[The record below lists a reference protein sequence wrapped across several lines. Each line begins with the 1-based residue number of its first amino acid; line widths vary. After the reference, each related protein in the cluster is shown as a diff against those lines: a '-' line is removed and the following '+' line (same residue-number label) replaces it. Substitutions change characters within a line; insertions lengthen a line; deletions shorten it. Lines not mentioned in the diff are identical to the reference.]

1 MPLTVG
7 QYEPQVQPGTY
18 QATITGVV
26 EDTSKKDGSRFRR
39 WDFTLD
45 DGRTV
50 TATSSLAFS
59 AKSKAGEWLTAILG
73 RQLVKDEEIEPVGLR
88 CTISVVLNEDGYER
102 IAGVFAPTSPKP
114 APVRSASPAAAA
126 PAAGSVPPATEE
138 EAAAGDLPF

>member
-7 QYEPQVQPGTY
+7 AYTPQVEPGTY
-18 QATITGVV
+18 QATITAVQ
-26 EDTSKKDGSRFRR
+26 EAESTKDGSHYRR

-50 TATSSLAFS
+50 TGTTSLAFS
-59 AKSKAGEWLTAILG
+59 PSSKAGEWMTAILG
-73 RQLVKDEEIEPVGLR
+73 RPLKKGEEIEPVGER
-88 CTISVVLNEDGYER
+88 CTISVVLNEQGYER
-102 IAGVFAPTSPKP
+102 IAGVFAATSPKP

-126 PAAGSVPPATEE
+126 PAAGNVPPATEE

>member
-18 QATITGVV
+18 QATITGVI

-59 AKSKAGEWLTAILG
+59 AKSKAGEWLTNILG

-88 CTISVVLNEDGYER
+88 CTISVVLNEEGYER
-102 IAGVFAPTSPKP
+102 IAGVFAATSPKP
-114 APVRSASPAAAA
+114 APVRSAPVAASGGAV
-126 PAAGSVPPATEE
+126 SVPPADGT
-138 EAAAGDLPF
+138 EAATEDLPF